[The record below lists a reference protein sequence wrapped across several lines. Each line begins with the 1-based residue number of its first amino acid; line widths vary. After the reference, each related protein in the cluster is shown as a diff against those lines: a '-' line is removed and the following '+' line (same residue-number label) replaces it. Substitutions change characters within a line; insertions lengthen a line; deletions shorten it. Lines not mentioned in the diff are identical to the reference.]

1 MGLREV
7 NTWACYLMA
16 DSKLVY
22 FALFDSQRTCTQ
34 MWCVNN
40 LEDTRKFIRPRQD
53 KNRIKTPAFCTTRR
67 GQKTSRKFLRFV
79 KNREINFICSYEA
92 SKSHYQK
99 SCTYPKKYYDSKVST
114 CQMWSKFLE
123 ENPDLKTTN

>member
-1 MGLREV
+1 MGLREL

-53 KNRIKTPAFCTTRR
+53 KNRIKT
-67 GQKTSRKFLRFV
+67 G
-79 KNREINFICSYEA
+79 
-92 SKSHYQK
+92 
-99 SCTYPKKYYDSKVST
+99 
-114 CQMWSKFLE
+114 
-123 ENPDLKTTN
+123 

>member
-40 LEDTRKFIRPRQD
+40 LEDTRKFIRPR
-53 KNRIKTPAFCTTRR
+53 
-67 GQKTSRKFLRFV
+67 
-79 KNREINFICSYEA
+79 EA
-92 SKSHYQK
+92 IG
-99 SCTYPKKYYDSKVST
+99 
-114 CQMWSKFLE
+114 
-123 ENPDLKTTN
+123 